1 MRIAFIFLLN
11 LTMITGFGQTPRIDE
26 ARKLYESRRLPEA
39 LAIVNKV
46 TEGDKDYAAAQYWL
60 GRIAFDERR
69 FDDAAEFFE
78 EAADKDPGVADYHNW
93 LGNAYG
99 TIAQNANVLRQG
111 MLAPKM
117 KSAWEKAISLDQQN
131 INARISL
138 IQFYTQAPGFMGGSF
153 EKAYQMADQI
163 GKINAAQGHL
173 QRGNILL
180 AEKKPVEA
188 EREFLEMA
196 KADPTYNGN
205 LVNFYLGQKSYD
217 KAYTL
222 LDDLQKKNPDDYRIV
237 YLIGRTSAV
246 SGLQLDRGEAM
257 LKKYLTYSPKPNEP
271 SLAGANMRLG
281 QISEKKGNKSA
292 AKKYYETALNLDATM
307 KEAKEGLER
316 TSK

>member
-1 MRIAFIFLLN
+1 
-11 LTMITGFGQTPRIDE
+11 
-26 ARKLYESRRLPEA
+26 
-39 LAIVNKV
+39 
-46 TEGDKDYAAAQYWL
+46 
-60 GRIAFDERR
+60 
-69 FDDAAEFFE
+69 
-78 EAADKDPGVADYHNW
+78 
-93 LGNAYG
+93 
-99 TIAQNANVLRQG
+99 

-131 INARISL
+131 INARVSL

-163 GKINAAQGHL
+163 GKIDVPQGHL

-188 EREFLEMA
+188 EREFLQMV
-196 KADPTYNGN
+196 KTDPAYNGN
-205 LVNFYLGQKSYD
+205 LVNFYLGQKSYE

-222 LDDLQKKNPDDYRIV
+222 LDELQKKSPDDFRIV

-281 QISEKKGNKSA
+281 QISEKKGNKPA
-292 AKKYYETALNLDATM
+292 AKKYFETALKLDATM